1 MILKKDQIEDIVQ
14 RLDFIK
20 IQLSDLEKFSSL
32 TWKKYQDDRDVQRNI
47 ERLVEN
53 VANASID
60 VSKILLAGE
69 EVEMPNSYK
78 DIILK
83 LGTIKVL
90 DAKESEKLAD
100 YASLRNV
107 LAHQYLDIK
116 WDKIKYFIANAVK
129 DYAIFIKK
137 LADRIKSK

>member
-14 RLDFIK
+14 RLDFIE
-20 IQLSDLEKFSSL
+20 IQLSDLGKFSSL
-32 TWKKYQDDRDVQRNI
+32 NWQRYKDDRDTQRNI
-47 ERLVEN
+47 ERLIEN

-78 DIILK
+78 DIILR
-83 LGTIKVL
+83 LGTIGVL
-90 DAKESEKLAD
+90 NTEEAGKLAD
-100 YASLRNV
+100 YAALRNI

-137 LADRIKSK
+137 LADRVKKK

>member
-1 MILKKDQIEDIVQ
+1 LILKKDQIEDIVQ
-14 RLDFIK
+14 RLDFIE
-20 IQLSDLEKFSSL
+20 IQLSDLGKFSSL
-32 TWKKYQDDRDVQRNI
+32 NWQRYKDDRDTQRNI
-47 ERLVEN
+47 ERLIEN

-78 DIILK
+78 DIILR
-83 LGTIKVL
+83 LGTIGVL
-90 DAKESEKLAD
+90 NTEEAGKLAD
-100 YASLRNV
+100 YAALRNI

-137 LADRIKSK
+137 LADRVKKK